1 MPPPPLTCRFVVAC
15 VVTLL
20 MGVAVGALGAARRLV
35 RMRGGG
41 VAAAVGKRRSVGSLL
56 MAAGEGEGAGRGG
69 FGSSSREALLGA
81 PGAGRGGFGGSGK
94 EGRAMAVLGPEF
106 RRKATIAALYCSQLT
121 LGYLLMLVAMTY
133 QV

>member
-1 MPPPPLTCRFVVAC
+1 M
-15 VVTLL
+15 TLL

-35 RMRGGG
+35 RMKGGRA
-41 VAAAVGKRRSVGSLL
+41 VAAVGKSRSMGALL
-56 MAAGEGEGAGRGG
+56 PAAGEGSGRGG
-69 FGSSSREALLGA
+69 FGSSSREAILGA
-81 PGAGRGGFGGSGK
+81 AGAGRGGFGGRCE
-94 EGRAMAVLGPEF
+94 EGGAAAVLGPEF